1 LLNGAANPKRSLITS
16 TAEWSLRQSLV
27 SAGFQCAQEACLL
40 DQNRECCDETV
51 TTVRRIRCTVNGVP
65 VPEPPAGHSLRGSS
79 ARATAAATLG
89 LATITLVFAAFSIF
103 AAYTT
108 REQVNLAERVEAL
121 QEAYVRAT
129 AAMQAVETAELEYH
143 LEPTYAHLVVLDLA
157 NQDILAAV
165 AEAAA
170 LGGEADARLA
180 KDIRVLHDHHLAATL
195 RFTSAIAAGNAAEAR
210 RIDTEESDPL
220 IQKMHARLTT
230 AATDAEAANIAAFAA
245 LRGTAELTLALAP
258 TVFVIG
264 FVFLFLLWRI
274 LERSQ
279 LAAAKSYREIEQLS
293 KLRSEF
299 VSIVSHEFRT
309 PLTGIQGFSEMMR
322 DENLTLPEMRE
333 YAGDINKDAR
343 RLARLITD
351 MLDLDRM
358 ESGQMTLNSEPVDLN
373 RIVSDTAAQFRLS
386 AVDHPIELDLD
397 AGLRGL
403 MGDSDR
409 LTQVITNLVS
419 NAIKYSPSGGAV
431 ELRTEQSGKT
441 VTLTVTDH
449 GMGIPAEHLEKIF
462 DRYSRVETAETRSIQ
477 GTGLGLPIVR
487 QIVELC
493 KGKVWATSEAG
504 HGTVLHVQ
512 LPLLEGP
519 QPVPLAV

>member
-1 LLNGAANPKRSLITS
+1 MENHETQIGQVARERS
-16 TAEWSLRQSLV
+16 
-27 SAGFQCAQEACLL
+27 AQA
-40 DQNRECCDETV
+40 
-51 TTVRRIRCTVNGVP
+51 TTV
-65 VPEPPAGHSLRGSS
+65 
-79 ARATAAATLG
+79 ATLG
-89 LATITLVFAAFSIF
+89 LAAVTLCFAAFSIF
-103 AAYTT
+103 AAYAA
-108 REQVNLAERVEAL
+108 REQTDHAQRVEAL

-129 AAMQAVETAELEYH
+129 AAMQSMETVELEYH
-143 LEPTYAHLVVLDLA
+143 LEPTDAHLLSLNRA
-157 NQDILAAV
+157 NEAV
-165 AEAAA
+165 ITAVNEAAA
-170 LGGEADARLA
+170 LGDEADAQLA
-180 KDIRVLHDHHLAATL
+180 TDILALHERHLAATKQ
-195 RFTSAIAAGNAAEAR
+195 FTAAIAAGDPVEAR
-210 RIDTEESDPL
+210 RIDVQLSDP
-220 IQKMHARLTT
+220 IVEKMHLLLAT
-230 AATDAEAANIAAFAA
+230 AGDDAEASNIAAFGA
-245 LRGTAELTLALAP
+245 LRGTAQLTLVLAP

-274 LERSQ
+274 LQRS
-279 LAAAKSYREIEQLS
+279 LVAARKTFREIEQLS

-373 RIVSDTAAQFRLS
+373 RIVADTVAQFRLS
-386 AVDHPIELDLD
+386 AADHPIELDLD
-397 AGLRGL
+397 ARLRGL
-403 MGDSDR
+403 VGDSDR

-431 ELRTEQSGKT
+431 ELRTERAPGT

-449 GMGIPAEHLEKIF
+449 GMGIPTEQLEKIF
-462 DRYSRVETAETRSIQ
+462 DRYSRVENSETRSIQ

-493 KGKVWATSEAG
+493 NGRVWATSESG
-504 HGTVLHVQ
+504 HGSVFHVE
-512 LPLLEGP
+512 LPLLDP
-519 QPVPLAV
+519 ATPVPLAA